1 MKGKYSLFTDNFQH
15 NDTIKRMA
23 TQAVT
28 TRVDTEILGMAE
40 AILNAHGLT
49 AQDYCRMAIARVV
62 SVGGIPWNTVE
73 HDKAVA
79 NIKRQRRQQRKI
91 NAQSSASR
99 EE

>member
-1 MKGKYSLFTDNFQH
+1 M
-15 NDTIKRMA
+15 KRMA

-28 TRVDTEILGMAE
+28 TRIDTEILGMAE
-40 AILNAHGLT
+40 AILGAHGLT

-79 NIKRQRRQQRKI
+79 NIKRQRRQQKRDI
-91 NAQSSASR
+91 TTQAQNPNPQSDATVV
-99 EE
+99 EYPNN